1 MNIKDMPHVT
11 VEQVLALRAAA
22 IELEEDLVTARQEA
36 TAYRVSLENLEASLP
51 RIKADSVRET
61 LSDLEHDCNGWA
73 KDDMGR
79 VYWHDE
85 QIRAYANKLEA
96 GE

>member
-1 MNIKDMPHVT
+1 MNNWTKEVIKSHP
-11 VEQVLALRAAA
+11 LSALKT
-22 IELEEDLVTARQEA
+22 IEGQEKVINA
-36 TAYRVSLENLEASLP
+36 MRTRIDNLEASIP
-51 RIKADSVRET
+51 RIKKNAVLEV

-73 KDDMGR
+73 KDDAGR

>member
-1 MNIKDMPHVT
+1 MKVDLNDVKEDYKRKDD
-11 VEQVLALRAAA
+11 EIEALKQQ
-22 IELEEDLVTARQEA
+22 LTTAQQEA
-36 TAYRVSLENLEASLP
+36 TAYRISLENLEASIP
-51 RIKADSVRET
+51 KIKADAVLEV

-73 KDDMGR
+73 KDDAGR